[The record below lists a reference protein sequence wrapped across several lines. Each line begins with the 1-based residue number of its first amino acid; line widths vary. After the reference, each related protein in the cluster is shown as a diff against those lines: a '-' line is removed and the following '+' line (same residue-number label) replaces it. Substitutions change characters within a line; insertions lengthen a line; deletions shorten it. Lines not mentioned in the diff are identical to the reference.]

1 MTAVATAPVMN
12 NHESGSEPRTEL
24 SPSRFTAVNGRDSA
38 ASTPHGGPTAIPSTP
53 MNQEERVAAAASAT
67 AAPSSDMEPSRDSL
81 GTRSDHRDDSQ
92 RSSPSGPNKHKRKR
106 SEPGDQE
113 TRQLSEPGY
122 HHHHLHHHHHA
133 GRGSLGHSD
142 EPSPTQANGAGS
154 GSVSSEMDSINPVAT
169 SGHRSDT
176 NETSQPPS
184 TGPWPD
190 YDTHLIS
197 QAQRAQQ
204 IDPSDA
210 HLADALQ
217 RDVQGQEHLRN
228 GGADRTV
235 PPAPN
240 VQPASSP
247 TYVSE
252 RAAGAVQV
260 APKRKRVFSNRTK
273 TGCMTCRRRKKKC
286 DEQHPACESTCRL
299 LLLSPLS
306 FLAIWTWIM
315 IMHKLPP
322 PHNMCRFSRSDSEMF
337 SD

>member
-1 MTAVATAPVMN
+1 MGNTRPRFPTMTAVATAPVMS
-12 NHESGSEPRTEL
+12 NHESGSEPRTEH

-38 ASTPHGGPTAIPSTP
+38 ASTPHGGSTAIPGMP
-53 MNQEERVAAAASAT
+53 MNQEDRVASAASAS
-67 AAPSSDMEPSRDSL
+67 AVPSNDMEPSRDSL
-81 GTRSDHRDDSQ
+81 VTRSDHRDDSQ

-106 SEPGDQE
+106 SESGDQE

-122 HHHHLHHHHHA
+122 HHHHLHHHHHD
-133 GRGSLGHSD
+133 GRGSLGHSE
-142 EPSPTQANGAGS
+142 EPSPTQAHGAGP

-217 RDVQGQEHLRN
+217 RDAQGQEHLRN
-228 GGADRTV
+228 GGPDRAV

-299 LLLSPLS
+299 LLLFPF
-306 FLAIWTWIM
+306 FL
-315 IMHKLPP
+315 LGNLDPG
-322 PHNMCRFSRSDSEMF
+322 S
-337 SD
+337 